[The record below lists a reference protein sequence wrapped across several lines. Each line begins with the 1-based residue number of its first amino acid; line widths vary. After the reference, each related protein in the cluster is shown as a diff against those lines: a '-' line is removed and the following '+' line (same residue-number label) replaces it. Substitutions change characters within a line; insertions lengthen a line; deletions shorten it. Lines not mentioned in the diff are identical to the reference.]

1 MMKHRRFISM
11 IMVCSLLLPCL
22 ILQSSAIEPA
32 AFMPELSAEGIST
45 AQAMEI
51 LSNRPDTSRIRTVED
66 KVFFILNGNTLAA
79 YSGTQNKAEILYQSG
94 KKIGYYLTDGDMGAM
109 VGDTP
114 PKTASGTAYWDPS
127 PTPGLSWSGNYSYV
141 NFATGA
147 VHPVDDPK
155 QTMEILNRSLRSTDG
170 VSYTTTI
177 NGKRIPMPEFPN
189 GSYFNENIDG
199 TWECMAFGLR
209 VLQYLY
215 GTEDLAPVYDDYRDI
230 PARELVNIYSPGTVM
245 RLKTDPDPEPYDG
258 HTLIYLGHDDNNIYV
273 YHSNWGGYNTVYVS
287 SFTWEEFDNAFY
299 GLWYV
304 RYHTHD
310 FSSWKG
316 TSSQYHTRTCSTCNY
331 TDRSPHVFDDSV
343 RKCLVCGMSMPF
355 RDTEGSVC
363 E

>member
-32 AFMPELSAEGIST
+32 AFMPELSAEGVST

-51 LSNRPDTSRIRTVED
+51 LSNRPDTSRIRAVED

-79 YSGTQNKAEILYQSG
+79 YSDTQNKAEILYQSG

-109 VGDTP
+109 VGDAP

-155 QTMEILNRSLRSTDG
+155 QTMEILNRSLRSKDG

-177 NGKRIPMPEFPN
+177 NGKPIPMPNYPN
-189 GSYFNENIDG
+189 GTHYG
-199 TWECMAFGLR
+199 GECDDCFQCMGFGLE
-209 VLQYLY
+209 VLEYLY
-215 GTEDLAPVYDDYRDI
+215 GSTSLAPKYDI
-230 PARELVNIYSPGTVM
+230 PENVSASRFVDKYKPGTYM
-245 RLKTDPDPEPYDG
+245 RLRQSAGGE
-258 HTLIYLGHDDNNIYV
+258 HSLIYIGCDRKSETIYV
-273 YHSNWGGYNTVYVS
+273 YHSNWDGNDTVYVS
-287 SFTWEEFDNAFY
+287 SFSYANFNDTFSYLE
-299 GLWYV
+299 YV

-355 RDTEGSVC
+355 RDTEESIG

>member
-51 LSNRPDTSRIRTVED
+51 LSNRPDTSRIRAVED

-79 YSGTQNKAEILYQSG
+79 YSDTQNKAEILYQSG

-170 VSYTTTI
+170 VSYTATI
-177 NGKRIPMPEFPN
+177 NGKKLPMPNYPN
-189 GSYFNENIDG
+189 GSYFGDTVG
-199 TWECMAFGLR
+199 GASECYGFGYK
-209 VLQYLY
+209 VHEYLY
-215 GTEDLAPVYDDYRDI
+215 GSYDNVIEININQNLTAKEITERF
-230 PARELVNIYSPGTVM
+230 EPGTFLRM
-245 RLKTDPDPEPYDG
+245 ANSSGGR
-258 HTLIYLGHDDNNIYV
+258 HAMIYMGHDSQNIYV

-287 SFTWEEFDNAFY
+287 SFKWAEFDNAF
-299 GLWYV
+299 GELFFV
-304 RYHTHD
+304 RYHVHD

-316 TSSQYHTRTCSTCNY
+316 TFSQYHTRTCSTCNY

-355 RDTEGSVC
+355 RDTEESIG

>member
-1 MMKHRRFISM
+1 MTKHRRFISM

-51 LSNRPDTSRIRTVED
+51 LSNRPDTSRIRAVED

-109 VGDTP
+109 VGDAP

-141 NFATGA
+141 NFSTGA

-177 NGKRIPMPEFPN
+177 NGKPIPMPEFPN
-189 GSYFNENIDG
+189 GSYFNEEIDY

-209 VLQYLY
+209 VLRYLY
-215 GTEDLAPVYDDYRDI
+215 GTEDLAPVYDVYRDI
-230 PARELVNIYSPGTVM
+230 PARELVNMYSPGTVM
-245 RLKTDPDPEPYDG
+245 RLHNSTGGE
-258 HTLIYLGHDDNNIYV
+258 HSLIYIGCDRKSETIYV
-273 YHSNWGGYNTVYVS
+273 YHSNWDGNNTVYVS
-287 SFTWEEFDNAFY
+287 SFSYANFDDTFNY
-299 GLWYV
+299 LEYV
-304 RYHTHD
+304 RYHTHE

-355 RDTEGSVC
+355 RDTEESIG